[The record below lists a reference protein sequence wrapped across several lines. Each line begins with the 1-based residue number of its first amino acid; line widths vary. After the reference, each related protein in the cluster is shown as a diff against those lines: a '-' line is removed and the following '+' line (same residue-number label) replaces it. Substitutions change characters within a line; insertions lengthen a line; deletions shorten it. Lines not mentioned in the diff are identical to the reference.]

1 MSTTTPSK
9 KGKLLKSP
17 TKTPR
22 SSSEA
27 LKVLN
32 KAKKFKQLDIKGS
45 VVPREKMSAEEWILL
60 KKRYEEERS
69 IGLAIKEAEKKRR
82 KEERLKKLREI
93 HEKKRQERQL
103 KEEWLKPREDTQCED
118 SKVSE

>member
-1 MSTTTPSK
+1 
-9 KGKLLKSP
+9 
-17 TKTPR
+17 
-22 SSSEA
+22 
-27 LKVLN
+27 
-32 KAKKFKQLDIKGS
+32 
-45 VVPREKMSAEEWILL
+45 MSAEEWILL